1 MMNTARETRRVNNR
15 ILVFVEVRW
24 IGGQAMVR
32 AIDLE
37 AATGVYEFKSEDWM
51 RMARAD
57 A

>member
-1 MMNTARETRRVNNR
+1 MMNTARETRRANNT

-24 IGGQAMVR
+24 VGGQAIVR
-32 AIDLE
+32 AIDFQ
-37 AATGVYEFKSEDWM
+37 AATGVYEFKQEDWM